1 MKRTLNIGLI
11 ALGALGGLA
20 ASAMAADDL
29 VIGVASGQTG
39 LLSPWDS
46 SAGAA
51 ARRSPSRTSTPR
63 AACSDAS

>member
-39 LLSPWDS
+39 LLSP
-46 SAGAA
+46 
-51 ARRSPSRTSTPR
+51 RRSPSRTSTPR